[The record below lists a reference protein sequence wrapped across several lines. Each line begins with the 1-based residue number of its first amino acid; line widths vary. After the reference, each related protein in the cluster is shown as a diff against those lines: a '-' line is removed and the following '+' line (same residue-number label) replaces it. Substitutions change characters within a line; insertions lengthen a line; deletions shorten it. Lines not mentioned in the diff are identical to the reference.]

1 MILKDEV
8 EYYLKD
14 LSTKIEIWGM
24 LFRSDR
30 DKNLQTLLDLELT
43 PDAVKEIIKA
53 LKVTDYVEGPKK
65 DTLNGGPD
73 LWVFGKLIKS
83 KEIYIK
89 VTIGFLMLRQ
99 FAFPFIQQNFL
110 CIFHLN
116 SE

>member
-73 LWVFGKLIKS
+73 WRVFGKLIKS

-89 VTIGFLMLRQ
+89 VTIGFFNAQAVCISFHTAEFPLH
-99 FAFPFIQQNFL
+99 FPFKQ
-110 CIFHLN
+110 
-116 SE
+116 